1 MSPREGGPGQ
11 GVGRR
16 AEGGGGDRPPGA
28 GAGRPRPERQLAR
41 TVYVLPSA
49 GSTDAPQKAKP
60 TPVQVKVGISDGINT
75 EITEGLTEGRQV
87 VIGIISTGENTAA
100 RPANPFGGGMRRF

>member
-1 MSPREGGPGQ
+1 MNPSAKDILTNDRRNPKALAM
-11 GVGRR
+11 RR
-16 AEGGGGDRPPGA
+16 AIPCCATRA
-28 GAGRPRPERQLAR
+28 AKR
-41 TVYVLPSA
+41 
-49 GSTDAPQKAKP
+49 TDAAQNAKP

-75 EITEGLTEGRQV
+75 EITEGLTEGQQV